1 MSVRFSD
8 HRHPTTVIRPPSSD
22 IRNISMDNTLVSV
35 TLLSMSMAGALSV
48 IVWRMLRVERRRSDA
63 RVMALS
69 ELAATHQEPVHV
81 APHPRVTHREDTPH
95 RERVAPSARAVT
107 APDLTLRDTP
117 AAAGSLFTE
126 REPSSSPW
134 GTRMAVMSGLAL
146 ALAALVLLALTAR
159 ERAIESAPRHATQP
173 AAASAQAAP
182 GLELLS
188 LHDTRQPGTLTI
200 TGLVQNPRGGAMLTR
215 VTVTAFAFDESGAFL
230 ASGRALLDVTALAPG
245 DESPFVVT
253 VPVTENVARY
263 RIGFRGD
270 DGRVIAHIDRR
281 QQGAVA
287 DAVTRTSAG
296 I

>member
-1 MSVRFSD
+1 
-8 HRHPTTVIRPPSSD
+8 
-22 IRNISMDNTLVSV
+22 MDSTLVGV

-48 IVWRMLRVERRRSDA
+48 IMWRMLRVERRRSDA

-69 ELAATHQEPVHV
+69 ELAAAHQEPVHV
-81 APHPRVTHREDTPH
+81 APHPRVAHREDAPH
-95 RERVAPSARAVT
+95 RERVAPPARAGT
-107 APDLTLRDTP
+107 AAQDLTLRDTP
-117 AAAGSLFTE
+117 VAAGSLFTE
-126 REPSSSPW
+126 REPSSSAW
-134 GTRMAVMSGLAL
+134 GTRIAVMSGLAL

-159 ERAIESAPRHATQP
+159 ERAMESVPRQATQP

-200 TGLVQNPRGGAMLTR
+200 TGLVQNPRDGAMLTR
-215 VTVTAFAFDESGAFL
+215 VTVTAFAFDEGGAFL
-230 ASGRALLDVTALAPG
+230 ASGRALLDITALAPG

-253 VPVTENVARY
+253 VPVTERVARY

-287 DAVTRTSAG
+287 DAVTRASAG